1 MTMTAPTINKAA
13 RNAALAACLIACGGG
28 LACCAA
34 SIQPK
39 SSRLAADDFDLVS
52 AELAAKLAAS
62 DFLDDRAPDSPV
74 IIIAV
79 SKVENLTTDLL
90 SEGEKWYL
98 VDRALDSLAMNDLK
112 KTKAIRF
119 VIPAE
124 KLAMLRKTIG
134 PDEQVAADRAPTH
147 TLTARLRSVTRAA
160 GADRTDLYDCEFR
173 IVEITSGEIVWSDS
187 AALKRIARGKA
198 YN

>member
-1 MTMTAPTINKAA
+1 MTTPTSIFRRTAGA
-13 RNAALAACLIACGGG
+13 AALSAMLIACGSG
-28 LACCAA
+28 LRGCASTA
-34 SIQPK
+34 APQ
-39 SSRLAADDFDLVS
+39 SSRLAADDFDMVS
-52 AELAAKLAAS
+52 AELAAKLASS
-62 DFLDDRAPDSPV
+62 DFLDDRAPDSPP
-74 IIIAV
+74 ITIAV

-90 SEGEKWYL
+90 SEGEKWYM
-98 VDRALDSLAMNDLK
+98 VDRALDSLAMNDLRK
-112 KTKAIRF
+112 GKAIRF

-124 KLAMLRKTIG
+124 KLAMLRKSLG
-134 PDEQVAADRAPTH
+134 PDRPVAEQRAPTH

-173 IVEITSGEIVWSDS
+173 IVEIQSGEIVWSDS